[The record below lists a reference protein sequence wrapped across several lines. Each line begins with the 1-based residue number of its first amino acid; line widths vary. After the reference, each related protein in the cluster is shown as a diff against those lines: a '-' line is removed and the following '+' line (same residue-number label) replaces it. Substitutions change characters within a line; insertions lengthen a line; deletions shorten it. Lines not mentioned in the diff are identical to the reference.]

1 MWMHHTANTYPF
13 PFIYFERIRFTCKRH
28 IKYGLRTASKNRIK
42 KMARKNKYDLM
53 QKAKENHILVL
64 EPVSTR
70 QERAILWILLE
81 MPQCLNVYGTVIS
94 GCHCYYMWDDAI
106 SLAAH
111 IHTQTKYQRAYTPH
125 IDLIV
130 YAHPK

>member
-1 MWMHHTANTYPF
+1 MHHTANTYPF

-64 EPVSTR
+64 EHGKNEPFY
-70 QERAILWILLE
+70 EYYLK
-81 MPQCLNVYGTVIS
+81 CHNV
-94 GCHCYYMWDDAI
+94 
-106 SLAAH
+106 
-111 IHTQTKYQRAYTPH
+111 
-125 IDLIV
+125 
-130 YAHPK
+130 